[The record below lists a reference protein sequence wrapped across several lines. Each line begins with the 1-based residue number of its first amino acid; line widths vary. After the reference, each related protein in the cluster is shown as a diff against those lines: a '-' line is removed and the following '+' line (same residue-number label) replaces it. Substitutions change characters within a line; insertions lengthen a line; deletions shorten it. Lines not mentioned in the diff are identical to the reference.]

1 MGLPLWQSGK
11 ESAHQCRRHRRCGFE
26 PWVGKFPWKRKWHP
40 TAVFLPGESHRQRSL
55 AATVHGVAKCQ
66 IQLNPAHSK
75 EYVFGKHLLF

>member
-40 TAVFLPGESHRQRSL
+40 TAVFLPGESHGQRRL
-55 AATVHGVAKCQ
+55 AGYGPLGHRELDTPENTHKH
-66 IQLNPAHSK
+66 NPSDDFA
-75 EYVFGKHLLF
+75 V